1 MDFPYLSGFDDQA
14 DVLKQFEEPAA
25 ALDGAELLYACY
37 ESYGYDGS
45 AIVVFRKDG
54 ELFLVSGGHCS
65 CYGLSDE
72 WSAEP
77 TTLEALRMFRY
88 DSYEGWNKFIEALG
102 NESERDYKSDME
114 GTQCAK

>member
-1 MDFPYLSGFDDQA
+1 MEFPYLSGFDDQA
-14 DVLKQFEEPAA
+14 DVLEQFEEPAA

-65 CYGLSDE
+65 CDSLSDQ

-88 DSYEGWNKFIEALG
+88 DSYEGWAKFIEALG
-102 NESERDYKSDME
+102 NESDPGYKSE
-114 GTQCAK
+114 SEATPCEK